1 MASSAKARD
10 RTTSTD
16 TNDTFVTTNNNN
28 NSTNNT
34 LPRTTNLANAVV
46 EKSIVDCG
54 ATILDYYDQLL
65 NEVSIHDIPTTTST
79 RGRKEERKSK
89 VERKRVRF
97 TCGSSCLDEDTTIDD
112 TTLTQEGD
120 SITIIP
126 PPPPT
131 EPSSIDESHTK
142 NDIAAELPTLT
153 QVLDEELDRA
163 CFDTLTYFCGDP
175 CGPSSSSNSP
185 SQKKSKHQNKPSN
198 STSYNPNDIT
208 EFLGRGKDPST
219 YGENP
224 DSLISGSV
232 SWWSSI
238 VSSFDTRT
246 TEDDDTL
253 STDGG
258 GTLPNQLVGK
268 NDATAGGGA
277 CNTVLPEYLVGAVC
291 CGEEDSKPT
300 ALSPKQQESLSLPMR
315 LKKSTS
321 FQPVRIH
328 LLYRDRSSAS
338 NTSCVEF
345 KTLEHPKGK
354 LGGGKTGGFANVVL
368 KKATS
373 LTRNISFGSRQRS
386 GISLGSRQK
395 SGMPVA
401 TSKVEKKGSP
411 SSPSRSVQS
420 TSTKESN
427 STTASS
433 SDQTPITVKAVDS
446 LGRKETVWKE
456 YIDATTGKVYYSN
469 GIKVSW
475 NRPSGY
481 VVVAKSNNQKKKK
494 DNDMVQS
501 NTTEGGVH
509 KSTLRRLFNV
519 SGGGGKKMDAKKS
532 TSAVADK
539 KKAPAYRQQLD
550 RRGKNSKSKKKKKV
564 WKEYVDASTGK
575 CYYSNGVETTW
586 VKPQQ

>member
-1 MASSAKARD
+1 MSSTKVRS

-16 TNDTFVTTNNNN
+16 TNDTFVTTNNN
-28 NSTNNT
+28 TNT
-34 LPRTTNLANAVV
+34 LPLTTNLANAVV

-65 NEVSIHDIPTTTST
+65 NEVSIHDIPTSSS
-79 RGRKEERKSK
+79 RGREACLKGERK
-89 VERKRVRF
+89 ERSPRRVRF
-97 TCGSSCLDEDTTIDD
+97 TTNCGSCLDEDTVDNTI
-112 TTLTQEGD
+112 LTYPSQEGD
-120 SITIIP
+120 SNTIIP

-131 EPSSIDESHTK
+131 EPSIESSSIKD
-142 NDIAAELPTLT
+142 NDTPAVLTPTLT

-175 CGPSSSSNSP
+175 CGPSTST
-185 SQKKSKHQNKPSN
+185 SQKKSKHQSKPSN
-198 STSYNPNDIT
+198 TSYNPNDIT
-208 EFLGRGKDPST
+208 EFLGKGKDPST

-224 DSLISGSV
+224 DSLISGNSG

-246 TEDDDTL
+246 KEDDDTL

-258 GTLPNQLVGK
+258 GTIPVGK
-268 NDATAGGGA
+268 TVEGGGGGA
-277 CNTVLPEYLVGAVC
+277 CNPVLPEYLVGAVC
-291 CGEEDSKPT
+291 CGEEDSKP
-300 ALSPKQQESLSLPMR
+300 ASSPASTTMR
-315 LKKSTS
+315 LKKSSS

-345 KTLEHPKGK
+345 KTLEHNRKVGNSKGGGK
-354 LGGGKTGGFANVVL
+354 LGGNGKGGGFANVVL

-386 GISLGSRQK
+386 GT
-395 SGMPVA
+395 PVA
-401 TSKVEKKGSP
+401 TSLSTKVDQKKGP

-456 YIDATTGKVYYSN
+456 YIDAATSKVYYSN

-475 NRPSGY
+475 NRPAGY
-481 VVVAKSNNQKKKK
+481 VRNAKSNQKKKK
-494 DNDMVQS
+494 EEKDMVQS

-519 SGGGGKKMDAKKS
+519 SGGGSKKMDTNKS
-532 TSAVADK
+532 TGAVDK
-539 KKAPAYRQQLD
+539 KKAPTYRQQD
-550 RRGKNSKSKKKKKV
+550 RHKKKKKV
-564 WKEYVDASTGK
+564 WKEYVDASSGK
-575 CYYSNGVETTW
+575 HYYSNGVETTW
-586 VKPQQ
+586 VKPQ

>member
-1 MASSAKARD
+1 MSSTKARS

-34 LPRTTNLANAVV
+34 SLPRTTNLANAVV

-54 ATILDYYDQLL
+54 ATLLDYYDQLL
-65 NEVSIHDIPTTTST
+65 NEVSIHDIPTTASSSS
-79 RGRKEERKSK
+79 EERKTK
-89 VERKRVRF
+89 VERKERRVRF
-97 TCGSSCLDEDTTIDD
+97 TNCNCLDEDTAIDD
-112 TTLTQEGD
+112 TTLTYPSQEGD
-120 SITIIP
+120 STTIIP
-126 PPPPT
+126 PPPPI
-131 EPSSIDESHTK
+131 ESSVESISTK
-142 NDIAAELPTLT
+142 DDIAAEMPTLT

-175 CGPSSSSNSP
+175 CGPSSNSP
-185 SQKKSKHQNKPSN
+185 SQKKSKHQNKPS
-198 STSYNPNDIT
+198 STSTSSYNPNDIT

-224 DSLISGSV
+224 DSLISGNSG

-238 VSSFDTRT
+238 RSSFDTRT
-246 TEDDDTL
+246 KEDDDTL

-258 GTLPNQLVGK
+258 GTIPVGK
-268 NDATAGGGA
+268 GKNEEGGA
-277 CNTVLPEYLVGAVC
+277 CNPVLPEYLVGAVC
-291 CGEEDSKPT
+291 CGEEDTKPVSSSK
-300 ALSPKQQESLSLPMR
+300 QESLSLPMR
-315 LKKSTS
+315 LKKSAS

-345 KTLEHPKGK
+345 KTLEGNKKGGK
-354 LGGGKTGGFANVVL
+354 LGKGGNGFANVVL

-373 LTRNISFGSRQRS
+373 LTRNISFGSSRQRS

-395 SGMPVA
+395 SGMPVSLNDGTA
-401 TSKVEKKGSP
+401 VDQKKKGP

-433 SDQTPITVKAVDS
+433 DDHTPITVKAVDS
-446 LGRKETVWKE
+446 LGRKETAWKE

-475 NRPSGY
+475 NRPQGY
-481 VVVAKSNNQKKKK
+481 VMVAKSNQKKEN
-494 DNDMVQS
+494 DNDMVGRSQS

-532 TSAVADK
+532 TSVADK
-539 KKAPAYRQQLD
+539 KKAPAYRQQD
-550 RRGKNSKSKKKKKV
+550 RHKKKKKV
-564 WKEYVDASTGK
+564 WKEYVDASSGK
-575 CYYSNGVETTW
+575 HYYSNGVETTW

>member
-1 MASSAKARD
+1 MASSTKARD

-28 NSTNNT
+28 INTNTT
-34 LPRTTNLANAVV
+34 LPLTTNLANAVV

-54 ATILDYYDQLL
+54 ATLLDYYDQLL
-65 NEVSIHDIPTTTST
+65 NEVSIHDIPTTAS
-79 RGRKEERKSK
+79 SPPK

-97 TCGSSCLDEDTTIDD
+97 TNCGSSCLDEDTTIDND
-112 TTLTQEGD
+112 TTLTYTQEGD
-120 SITIIP
+120 STTIIP

-131 EPSSIDESHTK
+131 ESSIESRTK
-142 NDIAAELPTLT
+142 NDIAAENMPTLT
-153 QVLDEELDRA
+153 QVLDDELDRA

-175 CGPSSSSNSP
+175 CGPSTSTSP
-185 SQKKSKHQNKPSN
+185 PKKSKHRSKPS
-198 STSYNPNDIT
+198 STSSYNPNDIT
-208 EFLGRGKDPST
+208 EFLGKGKDPST

-232 SWWSSI
+232 SWWSSL
-238 VSSFDTRT
+238 VSGT
-246 TEDDDTL
+246 TTTNTKEDDDTL

-258 GTLPNQLVGK
+258 GTIPTMGKKGK
-268 NDATAGGGA
+268 NETVGGSNA
-277 CNTVLPEYLVGAVC
+277 CNPVLPEYLVGAVC
-291 CGEEDSKPT
+291 CGEDTKPVS
-300 ALSPKQQESLSLPMR
+300 SPASTPLR
-315 LKKSTS
+315 LKKSSS

-328 LLYRDRSSAS
+328 LLYRDRSTAS

-345 KTLEHPKGK
+345 KTLEHSTKGSSK
-354 LGGGKTGGFANVVL
+354 NGGKGGGGFANVVL

-386 GISLGSRQK
+386 GISLGSRQR
-395 SGMPVA
+395 SGMLIVND
-401 TSKVEKKGSP
+401 SKVDQKKGP
-411 SSPSRSVQS
+411 SSPSRSIQS

-433 SDQTPITVKAVDS
+433 SDHTPVTVKAVDS

-456 YIDATTGKVYYSN
+456 YIDAQTGKVYYSN

-475 NRPSGY
+475 NRPQGY
-481 VVVAKSNNQKKKK
+481 VIVARKSNQKKKK
-494 DNDMVQS
+494 DNDMVGSQS

-519 SGGGGKKMDAKKS
+519 SGGGSKKTDAEKS
-532 TSAVADK
+532 TSAAVVEK
-539 KKAPAYRQQLD
+539 KKKTPAYRQAD
-550 RRGKNSKSKKKKKV
+550 KTRRNDKKKKV
-564 WKEYVDASTGK
+564 WKEYVDASSGK
-575 CYYSNGVETTW
+575 CYYSNGIETTW
-586 VKPQQ
+586 VKPQ

>member
-1 MASSAKARD
+1 MSSTKVRD

-34 LPRTTNLANAVV
+34 LPRTTSLANAVV

-65 NEVSIHDIPTTTST
+65 NEVSIHDIPTTATS
-79 RGRKEERKSK
+79 SPPK

-97 TCGSSCLDEDTTIDD
+97 TTNCGTSCLDEDITIDD
-112 TTLTQEGD
+112 TTLTYTQEGD
-120 SITIIP
+120 STTVIP
-126 PPPPT
+126 PPPPI
-131 EPSSIDESHTK
+131 ESSIESISTK
-142 NDIAAELPTLT
+142 NDIAAEMPTLT

-175 CGPSSSSNSP
+175 CGPSNSP
-185 SQKKSKHQNKPSN
+185 SQKKSKHQKSSST

-224 DSLISGSV
+224 DSLISSSV

-246 TEDDDTL
+246 KEDDDTL

-258 GTLPNQLVGK
+258 GTIPVGK
-268 NDATAGGGA
+268 TVEGGGGA
-277 CNTVLPEYLVGAVC
+277 ACNPVLPEYLVGAVC

-300 ALSPKQQESLSLPMR
+300 ALSPKQQESSLSLPMR

-345 KTLEHPKGK
+345 KTLEGSKGGGK
-354 LGGGKTGGFANVVL
+354 LGKGGNGFANVVL

-386 GISLGSRQK
+386 GT
-395 SGMPVA
+395 PVA
-401 TSKVEKKGSP
+401 TSLSTKVDQKKGP

-446 LGRKETVWKE
+446 LGRKETAWKE
-456 YIDATTGKVYYSN
+456 YIDATTSKVYYSN

-475 NRPSGY
+475 NRPPGG
-481 VVVAKSNNQKKKK
+481 VMVAKSNQKKKK
-494 DNDMVQS
+494 EEKDMVQS

-519 SGGGGKKMDAKKS
+519 SGGVSKKVDTKK
-532 TSAVADK
+532 TPSAIDK
-539 KKAPAYRQQLD
+539 KKVPAYRQVD
-550 RRGKNSKSKKKKKV
+550 RHGKNSKSKKKKKV
-564 WKEYVDASTGK
+564 WKEYVDASSGK
-575 CYYSNGVETTW
+575 CYYSNGIETTW